1 MIAEGAPVLL
11 QRSGA
16 RATITL
22 NRPDQRNAL
31 NLECWRLL
39 EACAATIAADS
50 SIRVVLLT
58 GTGTEA
64 FSAGADIGEFATSR
78 RDVADATD
86 YGERCEAVFA
96 AWQALPQPVVA
107 RLHGYCLGAGFELA
121 LCADLRL
128 ASDTLRCGVPAVQRG
143 FGVSLG
149 DLERLRAVTSA
160 HWAKRL
166 LLTGEE
172 LTAAA
177 AHQCGLLDLVVPAA
191 ELDAAVEAVVRRL
204 ERNAPLAM
212 AWVKRLAALADDAAR
227 EQSLG
232 PAERVGAQL
241 FATTDAAEGA
251 AAFRATRPPR
261 FTGE

>member
-1 MIAEGAPVLL
+1 MATEDAPVSL
-11 QRSGA
+11 QCSGA
-16 RATITL
+16 RATVTL

-39 EACAATIAADS
+39 EAHAATIAADPT
-50 SIRVVLLT
+50 IRVVLLT
-58 GTGTEA
+58 GAGQEA
-64 FSAGADIGEFATSR
+64 FSAGADIGEFATWR
-78 RDVADATD
+78 RDVADATV

-107 RLHGYCLGAGFELA
+107 RLQGYCLGAGFELA

-128 ASDTLRCGVPAVQRG
+128 ASDTVRCGVPAVRRG

-149 DLERLRAVTSA
+149 DLRRLRAVTTP

-177 AHQCGLLDLVVPAA
+177 ALQCGLLDLVVPTQ
-191 ELDAAVEAVVRRL
+191 ELDAAVEAAVRRL

-212 AWVKRLAALADDAAR
+212 AWVKRLAGLADDAIS
-227 EQSLG
+227 EQSLS

-241 FATTDAAEGA
+241 FATKDAAEGA
-251 AAFRATRPPR
+251 AAFLEKRPPR
-261 FTGE
+261 FRGE